1 MMTLEEIGKDL
12 KLKDSIDW
20 EMTPADAVTL
30 YLEWGGS
37 WIKGTNNFV
46 RGKND
51 VSYYFTVYYWD
62 DNPCIYFIK
71 RNSEEAVELAKIE
84 LPEDIQQKFITS
96 VARNKGV
103 YPVEGEVKKWLQ
115 SLLMLN

>member
-84 LPEDIQQKFITS
+84 LPEDIQQKFIAS